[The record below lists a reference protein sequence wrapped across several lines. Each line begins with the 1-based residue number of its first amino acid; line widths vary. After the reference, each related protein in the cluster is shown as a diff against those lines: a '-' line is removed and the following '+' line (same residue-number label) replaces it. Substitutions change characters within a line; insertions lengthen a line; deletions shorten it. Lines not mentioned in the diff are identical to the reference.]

1 VVLLGLSGSGKSTL
15 LCCINRLGGPAPGRL
30 NKTFL
35 RGFNVEDLI
44 LYVFSLLT
52 LVIFAVFF
60 YQHYVTTVRPESAEP
75 LAVAWL
81 APAGNDICLDYI
93 KAQVTNIA
101 LRYDQARIA
110 TATNAVRR
118 SLAFLIGMIGFML
131 GCIIVIRGVR
141 DAPVE
146 AELSAEN
153 KARVRLVT
161 SSSGMVVVVLSAII
175 IMGVVL
181 LDDKVEVRDE
191 GMALPQQCVA
201 APLSATELPAHL
213 QK

>member
-1 VVLLGLSGSGKSTL
+1 MTESPSPTPPKRATP
-15 LCCINRLGGPAPGRL
+15 PA
-30 NKTFL
+30 FL

-52 LVIFAVFF
+52 LVIFALFF
-60 YQHYVTTVRPESAEP
+60 YQHYVTTVRPEATAP
-75 LAVAWL
+75 LAAGWL
-81 APAGNDICLDYI
+81 APAGDDLCLDYI
-93 KAQVTNIA
+93 KAQVTTSA

-141 DAPVE
+141 DAPFE
-146 AELSAEN
+146 AEASAEN
-153 KARVRLVT
+153 KARIRLVT
-161 SSSGMVVVVLSAII
+161 SSPGMVVVVLSAII
-175 IMGVVL
+175 IMAVVL

-191 GMALPQQCVA
+191 GISLPEQCVA
-201 APLSATELPAHL
+201 LALPATELPVHL

>member
-1 VVLLGLSGSGKSTL
+1 MLVLFG
-15 LCCINRLGGPAPGRL
+15 
-30 NKTFL
+30 
-35 RGFNVEDLI
+35 
-44 LYVFSLLT
+44 
-52 LVIFAVFF
+52 VFF
-60 YQHYVTTVRPESAEP
+60 YQHYVTTVRPESTEP
-75 LAVAWL
+75 LAGAWL
-81 APAGNDICLDYI
+81 APSGDDVCLDYLN
-93 KAQVTNIA
+93 AQVTNVA

-118 SLAFLIGMIGFML
+118 SLAFLIGTIGFML

-141 DAPVE
+141 DTPVD

-153 KARVRLVT
+153 KAKIRLVT
-161 SSSGMVVVVLSAII
+161 SSPGMVVVILSAII

-191 GMALPQQCVA
+191 GMALPQQCVT
-201 APLSATELPAHL
+201 LSVSSAELPAYL

>member
-1 VVLLGLSGSGKSTL
+1 MSESSPSPLKRATP
-15 LCCINRLGGPAPGRL
+15 PA
-30 NKTFL
+30 FL

-52 LVIFAVFF
+52 LVIFAIFF
-60 YQHYVTTVRPESAEP
+60 YQHYVTTVRPEATEP
-75 LAVAWL
+75 LVAAWL
-81 APAGNDICLDYI
+81 APAGDDICLDYL
-93 KAQVTNIA
+93 KAQVTNVG

-141 DAPVE
+141 DTPVE
-146 AELSAEN
+146 AELTAEN
-153 KARVRLVT
+153 KAKIRLVT
-161 SSSGMVVVVLSAII
+161 SSPGMVVVILSTII

-181 LDDKVEVRDE
+181 LDDKVEVRDD
-191 GMALPQQCVA
+191 GMALPAQCITMSVSA
-201 APLSATELPAHL
+201 AELPAHL

>member
-1 VVLLGLSGSGKSTL
+1 MTEPSSS
-15 LCCINRLGGPAPGRL
+15 PAKRTIPL
-30 NKTFL
+30 AFL
-35 RGFNVEDLI
+35 RGFNIEDLI

-52 LVIFAVFF
+52 LVIFAIFF
-60 YQHYVTTVRPESAEP
+60 YQHYVTTVRSETASP
-75 LAVAWL
+75 LAAAWL
-81 APAGNDICLDYI
+81 IPAGNDICLDYI
-93 KAQVTNIA
+93 KAQVTNVA

-153 KARVRLVT
+153 KAKIRLVT
-161 SSSGMVVVVLSAII
+161 SSPGIVVVILSAAI

-181 LDDKVEVRDE
+181 LNDRVEVQDE
-191 GMALPQQCVA
+191 GITISEKCVA
-201 APLSATELPAHL
+201 TRSTSLELPPYL

>member
-1 VVLLGLSGSGKSTL
+1 MTESPSPPPKRATP
-15 LCCINRLGGPAPGRL
+15 PA
-30 NKTFL
+30 FL
-35 RGFNVEDLI
+35 RGFNIEDLI

-52 LVIFAVFF
+52 LIIFAIFF
-60 YQHYVTTVRPESAEP
+60 YQHYITTVRPETDSP
-75 LAVAWL
+75 LAKGWL
-81 APAGNDICLDYI
+81 LPAGNDICLDYI
-93 KAQVTNIA
+93 KAQVTSVA

-141 DAPVE
+141 EAPVE

-153 KARVRLVT
+153 KARIRLIT
-161 SSSGMVVVVLSAII
+161 SSPGIVVVVLSAAI

-181 LDDKVEVRDE
+181 LNDRVAVQDE
-191 GMALPQQCVA
+191 GIVISEKCITPHSTL
-201 APLSATELPAHL
+201 LELPPHL

>member
-1 VVLLGLSGSGKSTL
+1 MSENPPSSSKRATP
-15 LCCINRLGGPAPGRL
+15 PA
-30 NKTFL
+30 FL

-44 LYVFSLLT
+44 LYTFSLLM
-52 LVIFAVFF
+52 LVLFAIFF
-60 YQHYVTTVRPESAEP
+60 YQHYNTTMRPEPTEP
-75 LAVAWL
+75 LVAAWL
-81 APAGNDICLDYI
+81 APQGDICLDYI
-93 KAQVTNIA
+93 KAQVTNVA
-101 LRYDQARIA
+101 LRYEQARIA

-153 KARVRLVT
+153 KAKVRLVT
-161 SSSGMVVVVLSAII
+161 SSPGMVVVILSAII

-191 GMALPQQCVA
+191 GLALPEQCVA
-201 APLSATELPAHL
+201 LSMSAADLPAHL